1 MNRNRWLLALALA
14 LVIGGGIGT
23 WLYIGGGD
31 TPEEASLSTDSPDSA
46 GGFDGDFAGTWTV
59 DTQTGSLEE
68 GTSTYAGYRVR
79 EQLAGIGTNTAVG
92 RTQDVSGELTIDG
105 TTISDVSVEVDMTTL
120 RSDRDMRDNA
130 LRSRGLET
138 QQFPTATF
146 ELAEPITVDGAPQT
160 GDTINETAT
169 GDLTIHGV
177 TKRVEIPIEAKWTG
191 QQIEIAASLEV
202 ALADYNIEKPIVG
215 RVRSIEDT
223 GTLELH
229 LLFTKA

>member
-1 MNRNRWLLALALA
+1 MNLKRWLLALAVA
-14 LVIGGGIGT
+14 VLVGGGIGT

-68 GTSTYAGYRVR
+68 GTSTYAGYRIR
-79 EQLAGIGTNTAVG
+79 EELAGIGTNTAVG
-92 RTQDVSGELTIDG
+92 RTQDVSGELTIEG
-105 TTISDVSVEVDMTTL
+105 TTISEVSVEVDMTTL

-130 LRSRGLET
+130 LRGRGLET
-138 QQFPTATF
+138 ERFPTATF
-146 ELAEPITVDGAPQT
+146 ELTEPISVDGEPDP

-191 QQIEIAASLEV
+191 QQIEIAASLEI
-202 ALADYNIEKPIVG
+202 ALVDYDIEKPIVG

-223 GTLELH
+223 GVLELH